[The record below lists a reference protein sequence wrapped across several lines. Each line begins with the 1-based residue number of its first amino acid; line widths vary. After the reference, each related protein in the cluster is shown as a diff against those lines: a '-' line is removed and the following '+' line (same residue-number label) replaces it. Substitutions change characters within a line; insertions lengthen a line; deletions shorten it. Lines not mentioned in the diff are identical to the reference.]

1 MIILKQDGGMN
12 NAFSTLIAK
21 LNKIT
26 LISIFILLFTTVNSK
41 SFSIIKD
48 AEIENLLHDY
58 THDLIEIGLNN
69 RTSNIYIVSDPS
81 INAFVVPNG
90 DIYINVGL
98 LYYADTPNE
107 VISIIAHEIGHVI
120 NNHHITRS
128 IELDTL
134 RKKQSISQ
142 ILGIGVGITGM
153 MNESDTLS
161 NLGPSISLSGSGI
174 AIRDY
179 LKYSRTQEYDADM
192 MAIKLMDSIGQSS
205 IGLISILE
213 KINNQMQIDRT
224 DINPLDMTHAFPSD
238 RINLIREK
246 IYSQKSSSI
255 RDSKDLISRHNFMR
269 AKIIGYMNL
278 PNVFDSNSIYFKYQK
293 SIRLYKNGKLDDALL
308 ILNDL
313 NDKIES
319 IYFTELIAQIYFEKK
334 QYNIALEYI
343 NRAIAKDEN
352 ESQFSILKAMILLE
366 MDGMENIEESINILN
381 SHVSDSNQNAQ
392 IYWHLS
398 QAYFKIENIGMADLN
413 IAKYYTITNQ
423 NDRAINFAE
432 RAKNNLTIYSNE
444 WIQADDISKTMN

>member
-1 MIILKQDGGMN
+1 MLASK
-12 NAFSTLIAK
+12 LLAK
-21 LNKIT
+21 FNKIT
-26 LISIFILLFTTVNSK
+26 LISIILLIFTTVNSK
-41 SFSIIKD
+41 SFSSIKD
-48 AEIENLLHDY
+48 AEIENLLYDY
-58 THDLIEIGLNN
+58 TRDLIEIGLNN

-128 IELDTL
+128 IELDNL
-134 RKKQSISQ
+134 SKKQSISQ

-153 MNESDTLS
+153 LNESDTLS

-174 AIRDY
+174 ALRDY

-205 IGLISILE
+205 TGLISILE

-255 RDSKDLISRHNFMR
+255 SDSKDLISRHNLMR

-278 PNVFDSNSIYFKYQK
+278 PNIFDSNSIYFKYQK
-293 SIRLYKNGKLDDALL
+293 SIRLYKNGKLDNALL

-313 NDKIES
+313 NDEIES

-334 QYNIALEYI
+334 QYNKALEYI
-343 NRAIAKDEN
+343 NEAIAIMKKKAN
-352 ESQFSILKAMILLE
+352 SQF
-366 MDGMENIEESINILN
+366 
-381 SHVSDSNQNAQ
+381 
-392 IYWHLS
+392 
-398 QAYFKIENIGMADLN
+398 
-413 IAKYYTITNQ
+413 
-423 NDRAINFAE
+423 
-432 RAKNNLTIYSNE
+432 
-444 WIQADDISKTMN
+444 

>member
-1 MIILKQDGGMN
+1 MN
-12 NAFSTLIAK
+12 SATSKLLAK
-21 LNKIT
+21 FNKII
-26 LISIFILLFTTVNSK
+26 LISIILLIFTTVNSK

-48 AEIENLLHDY
+48 AEIENLLNDY
-58 THDLIEIGLNN
+58 TRKLIEIGFNN
-69 RTSNIYIVSDPS
+69 RTTDIYIISDPS

-90 DIYINVGL
+90 NIYINVGL
-98 LYYADTPNE
+98 LYSADTPNE
-107 VISIIAHEIGHVI
+107 VISIIAHEMGHVI

-128 IELDTL
+128 IELDNL
-134 RKKQSISQ
+134 SKKQSISQ
-142 ILGIGVGITGM
+142 ILGIGIGITGM
-153 MNESDTLS
+153 INNSDTLS
-161 NLGPSISLSGSGI
+161 NLGSSISLGGSGI
-174 AIRDY
+174 AVRDY

-192 MAIKLMDSIGQSS
+192 MAIKLMDSAGQSS
-205 IGLISILE
+205 VGLISILE

-224 DINPLDMTHAFPSD
+224 DINPLDMTHAFPVD

-246 IYSQKSSSI
+246 VYSQKNSSV
-255 RDSKDLISRHNFMR
+255 RDSKDLINRHNLMR
-269 AKIIGYMNL
+269 AKIIGYMSF
-278 PNVFDSNSIYFKYQK
+278 PNIFDTNSIYFKYQK
-293 SIRLYKNGKLDDALL
+293 SIKLYKNGKLDDALL

-313 NDKIES
+313 NDDIES

-334 QYNIALEYI
+334 QYNIALKYI
-343 NRAIAKDEN
+343 NKAIAKDEN

-432 RAKNNLTIYSNE
+432 RAKKNLTVYSLE

>member
-1 MIILKQDGGMN
+1 MN
-12 NAFSTLIAK
+12 NAFSTLLAK

-26 LISIFILLFTTVNSK
+26 LITIIILLFTTVNSK

-48 AEIENLLHDY
+48 AEIENLLYDY
-58 THDLIEIGLNN
+58 SRDLIEIGLNN

-81 INAFVVPNG
+81 INAFVVTNG
-90 DIYINVGL
+90 DIYINIGL

-107 VISIIAHEIGHVI
+107 VISIIAHEIGHVV
-120 NNHHITRS
+120 NNHHITRR

-142 ILGIGVGITGM
+142 ILGIGVGITGI

-161 NLGPSISLSGSGI
+161 NLAPSISLSGSGI

-205 IGLISILE
+205 TGLISILE

-246 IYSQKSSSI
+246 IYSQKNSSI
-255 RDSKDLISRHNFMR
+255 RDSKDLISRHNLMR

-278 PNVFDSNSIYFKYQK
+278 PNIFDSNSIYFKYQK

-308 ILNDL
+308 ILVDL

-334 QYNIALEYI
+334 QYNIALKYI
-343 NRAIAKDEN
+343 NKAIAQDEN

-432 RAKNNLTIYSNE
+432 RAKKNLTIYSLE

>member
-1 MIILKQDGGMN
+1 MN
-12 NAFSTLIAK
+12 SATSKLLAK
-21 LNKIT
+21 FNKII
-26 LISIFILLFTTVNSK
+26 LISIILLIFTTVNSK

-48 AEIENLLHDY
+48 AEIENLLNDY
-58 THDLIEIGLNN
+58 TRKLIEIGFNN
-69 RTSNIYIVSDPS
+69 RTTDIYIISDPS

-90 DIYINVGL
+90 NIYINVGL
-98 LYYADTPNE
+98 LYSADTPNE
-107 VISIIAHEIGHVI
+107 VISIIAHEMGHVI

-128 IELDTL
+128 IELDNL
-134 RKKQSISQ
+134 SKKQSISQ
-142 ILGIGVGITGM
+142 ILGIGIGITGM
-153 MNESDTLS
+153 INNSDTLS
-161 NLGPSISLSGSGI
+161 NLGSSISLGGSGI
-174 AIRDY
+174 AVRDY

-205 IGLISILE
+205 TGLLSILE

-246 IYSQKSSSI
+246 IYSQKNSSI
-255 RDSKDLISRHNFMR
+255 RDSKDLISRHNLMR

-278 PNVFDSNSIYFKYQK
+278 PNIFDSNSIYFKYQK

-308 ILNDL
+308 ILVDL
-313 NDKIES
+313 NDKTES
-319 IYFTELIAQIYFEKK
+319 IYLTELIAQIYFEKK
-334 QYNIALEYI
+334 QYNIALKYI
-343 NRAIAKDEN
+343 NKAIAQDEN

-432 RAKNNLTIYSNE
+432 RAKKNLTVYSLE

>member
-1 MIILKQDGGMN
+1 MN
-12 NAFSTLIAK
+12 SATSKLLAK
-21 LNKIT
+21 FNKII
-26 LISIFILLFTTVNSK
+26 LISIILLIFTTVNSK

-48 AEIENLLHDY
+48 AEIENLLNDY
-58 THDLIEIGLNN
+58 TRKLIEIGFNN
-69 RTSNIYIVSDPS
+69 RTTDIYIISDPS

-90 DIYINVGL
+90 NIYINVGL
-98 LYYADTPNE
+98 LYSADTPNE
-107 VISIIAHEIGHVI
+107 VISIIAHEMGHVI

-128 IELDTL
+128 IELDNL
-134 RKKQSISQ
+134 SKKQSISQ
-142 ILGIGVGITGM
+142 ILGIGIGITGM
-153 MNESDTLS
+153 INNSDTLS
-161 NLGPSISLSGSGI
+161 NLGSSISLGGSGI
-174 AIRDY
+174 AVRDY

-192 MAIKLMDSIGQSS
+192 MAIKLMDSAGQSS
-205 IGLISILE
+205 VGLISILE

-246 IYSQKSSSI
+246 IYSQKNSSI
-255 RDSKDLISRHNFMR
+255 RDSKDLINRHNLMR
-269 AKIIGYMNL
+269 AKIIGYMSF
-278 PNVFDSNSIYFKYQK
+278 PNIFDTNSIYFKYQK
-293 SIRLYKNGKLDDALL
+293 SIKLYKNGKLDDALL

-313 NDKIES
+313 NDDIES

-343 NRAIAKDEN
+343 NKAIAKNEK

-366 MDGMENIEESINILN
+366 MEGMENIEESINILN

-392 IYWHLS
+392 IYWYLS

>member
-1 MIILKQDGGMN
+1 MN

-26 LISIFILLFTTVNSK
+26 LIIIFILLFTTVNSR

-48 AEIENLLHDY
+48 AEIENLLYDY

-98 LYYADTPNE
+98 LYHADTPNE
-107 VISIIAHEIGHVI
+107 VTSIIAHEIGHVI

-142 ILGIGVGITGM
+142 ILGIGVGMTGM

>member
-1 MIILKQDGGMN
+1 MN

-26 LISIFILLFTTVNSK
+26 LITIFILLFTTVNSK

-224 DINPLDMTHAFPSD
+224 DINQLDMTHAFPSD

>member
-12 NAFSTLIAK
+12 NVASKLLAK
-21 LNKIT
+21 FNKIT
-26 LISIFILLFTTVNSK
+26 LLSVFLLIFTTVNSK

-48 AEIENLLHDY
+48 AEIENLLYDY
-58 THDLIEIGLNN
+58 TRDLIEIGLNN

-98 LYYADTPNE
+98 LYYADKPNE

-128 IELDTL
+128 IELDNL
-134 RKKQSISQ
+134 SKKQSISQ
-142 ILGIGVGITGM
+142 ILGIGVGITGIL
-153 MNESDTLS
+153 NESDTLS

-174 AIRDY
+174 AIRDF

-205 IGLISILE
+205 TGLISILE

-224 DINPLDMTHAFPSD
+224 DINPLDTTHAFPSD

-255 RDSKDLISRHNFMR
+255 SDSKDLISRHNLMR

-278 PNVFDSNSIYFKYQK
+278 PNIFDSNSIYFKYQK
-293 SIRLYKNGKLDDALL
+293 SIRLYRNGKLDNALL
-308 ILNDL
+308 ILNKL
-313 NDKIES
+313 NDEIES
-319 IYFTELIAQIYFEKK
+319 IYFTELMAQIYFEKK
-334 QYNIALEYI
+334 QYNKALEYI
-343 NRAIAKDEN
+343 NYAIDHNKKEI
-352 ESQFSILKAMILLE
+352 QFSLLKAMILLE
-366 MDGMENIEESINILN
+366 MEGTNNIQESIYILN
-381 SHVSDSNQNAQ
+381 NHASGSTQNPQ
-392 IYWHLS
+392 IYWYLS
-398 QAYFKIENIGMADLN
+398 QAYFKIGNIGLADLN
-413 IAKYYTITNQ
+413 IAKYYATTNQ
-423 NDRAINFAE
+423 KDRATNFAE
-432 RAKNNLTIYSNE
+432 RAKDNLTVYSSE